1 MSIIEKHGHG
11 GDVLTAQN
19 LFGIPQEQ
27 FLDFSA
33 NINPLGPPESAMNA
47 IMDNIHTIVHY
58 PDPVHR
64 SLCTRLAEKLGIL
77 EEKLVIGNGAAE
89 CMALVLLA
97 LQPKVVGIVYP
108 SFSEYTTLS
117 RTFGAK
123 IEPCFGPI
131 ENNFKPV
138 MSDLYQLIDKVN
150 LVFIGQPNNPTGI
163 LYTKEELKS
172 LAIHARNTNTYLV
185 IDEAFIDFVSTQEK
199 YTILDKLHHFPNVI
213 IIRSMTK
220 FYAIPGLRLGYS
232 ICSEEVALLLKRK
245 QVTWSVNSLA
255 LIAGE
260 ACLQESEYEEKT
272 IDFIESERAYLKE
285 KFEKEFSFTVLP
297 GTANF
302 LLVRLPV
309 PMTANELQSKMGQ
322 QGIMIRSCSMYPGL
336 SEQDFRIAV
345 RARKENNKFLDVL
358 KKVVMNWSEVE

>member
-11 GDVLTAQN
+11 GDMLTAQN
-19 LFGIPQEQ
+19 LFGIPQDQ
-27 FLDFSA
+27 LLDFSA
-33 NINPLGPPESAMNA
+33 NINPFGPPQNAMKA
-47 IMDNIHTIVHY
+47 IIDNLHTIIHY

-64 SLCTRLAEKLGIL
+64 RLSSRLAEKLGIS
-77 EEKLVIGNGAAE
+77 EEQLVIGNGAAE
-89 CMALVLLA
+89 CMALIILA

-117 RTFGAK
+117 STFGAK
-123 IEPCFGPI
+123 IEPCFGTI
-131 ENNFKPV
+131 ENNFKPE
-138 MSDLYQLIDKVN
+138 MSDLNQLIEKVD

-163 LYTKEELKS
+163 LYTKEEIRS
-172 LAIHARNTNTYLV
+172 LAMQARNTNTYLV
-185 IDEAFIDFVSTQEK
+185 IDEAFIDFVPSQENF
-199 YTILDKLHHFPNVI
+199 TIIDELHHFPKVI

-272 IDFIESERAYLKE
+272 IEFIESERAYLIE
-285 KFEKEFSFTVLP
+285 RLEKEFYFTVLP

-302 LLVRLPV
+302 LLVRLPAS
-309 PMTANELQSKMGQ
+309 MTANGLQSKMGQ
-322 QGIMIRSCSMYPGL
+322 EGIMIRSCSMYPGL

-345 RARKENNKFLDVL
+345 RTRKENNQFLEVL
-358 KKVVMNWSEVE
+358 KKVVKNWGEVE

>member
-1 MSIIEKHGHG
+1 MSTLEKHGHG
-11 GDVLTAQN
+11 GDILTAQN
-19 LFGIPQEQ
+19 LFGIPQDQ

-33 NINPLGPPESAMNA
+33 NINPFGPPERAMEA
-47 IMDNIHTIVHY
+47 IREYLHTIVSY

-64 SLCTRLAEKLGIL
+64 RLSTKLAEKLGISK
-77 EEKLVIGNGAAE
+77 EQLVIGNGAAE
-89 CMALVLLA
+89 CMSLVLLA

-117 RTFGAK
+117 STFGAMIK
-123 IEPCFGPI
+123 SCIGSI
-131 ENNFKPV
+131 ENNFKPEIF
-138 MSDLYQLIDKVN
+138 DLSQLMDEVD

-163 LYTKEELKS
+163 LYTKEELRS
-172 LAIHARNTNTYLV
+172 LAMHARNTNTYLV
-185 IDEAFIDFVSTQEK
+185 IDEAFIDFVPSQENF
-199 YTILDKLHHFPNVI
+199 TILDELNHFPNVI

-232 ICSEEVALLLKRK
+232 ICSEEVAILLKRK

-260 ACLQESEYEEKT
+260 ACLRESEYDKKT
-272 IDFIESERAYLKE
+272 IEFIESERAYLKDRL
-285 KFEKEFSFTVLP
+285 EKEFNFTILP

-302 LLVRLPV
+302 LLVRLPSS
-309 PMTANELQSKMGQ
+309 MMANDLQSKMGQ

-345 RARKENNKFLDVL
+345 RSRKENNQFLEVL
-358 KKVVMNWSEVE
+358 NKVVKNRGEIE

>member
-11 GDVLTAQN
+11 GDLLTAQK
-19 LFGIPQEQ
+19 LFGISQDQ
-27 FLDFSA
+27 ILDFSA
-33 NINPLGPPESAMNA
+33 NINPFGPPGSAMKA
-47 IMDNIHTIVHY
+47 IIDNLHTIVHY

-64 SLCTRLAEKLGIL
+64 RLSTRLAEKLGVL
-77 EEKLVIGNGAAE
+77 EEQLVIGNGAAE

-108 SFSEYTTLS
+108 SFSEYTSLS
-117 RTFGAK
+117 STFGAK
-123 IEPCFGPI
+123 IEPCFDSI
-131 ENNFKPV
+131 ENNFKPE
-138 MSDLYQLIDKVN
+138 MPDLYRLMDKVD

-163 LYTKEELKS
+163 LYTKEELRS
-172 LAIHARNTNTYLV
+172 IAMHARKTNTYLV
-185 IDEAFIDFVSTQEK
+185 IDEAFIDFVPAQES
-199 YTILDKLHHFPNVI
+199 YTILEELNDFPNVI

-272 IDFIESERAYLKE
+272 IEFIKSERAYLKE
-285 KFEKEFSFTVLP
+285 KLETEFHFTVLP

-302 LLVRLPV
+302 LLVRLPAS
-309 PMTANELQSKMGQ
+309 MTANELQSKMGKH
-322 QGIMIRSCSMYPGL
+322 GIMIRSCSMYPGL

-345 RARKENNKFLDVL
+345 RTRKENNQFLEVL
-358 KKVVMNWSEVE
+358 KKVVMNWGEIE